1 MKTWVKVLIGFFI
14 FSIFIG
20 VLRNIFPAEAK
31 TNSVKKEIIKPFDSL
46 SIEKKK
52 SLVNDFIQ
60 GKDSTDTKFKINELI
75 KTSLEQSVKFPE
87 TLEYLYNNEW
97 VDGSETYVFDSKNC
111 KVDSEKFNRIY
122 IEIDF
127 RSDNSFSQK
136 VRNKFE
142 FVFDFKGHQPY
153 EFVSAKV
160 LN

>member
-20 VLRNIFPAEAK
+20 VLRNIFPAESK

-46 SIEKKK
+46 SIEEKK
-52 SLVNDFIQ
+52 SLVNDFIH
-60 GKDSTDTKFKINELI
+60 GNDSTKTRPVINQII
-75 KTSLEQSVKFPE
+75 KTYLKQSVKYPE

-97 VDGSETYVFDSKNC
+97 VDGTETYVYNPSDC
-111 KVDSEKFNRIY
+111 KVDSEIPNRIY
-122 IEIDF
+122 VYVDF
-127 RSDNSFSQK
+127 RSENNFSQK

-142 FVFDFKGHQPY
+142 LIFDFKGHEPY
-153 EFVSAKV
+153 KLVDGKI